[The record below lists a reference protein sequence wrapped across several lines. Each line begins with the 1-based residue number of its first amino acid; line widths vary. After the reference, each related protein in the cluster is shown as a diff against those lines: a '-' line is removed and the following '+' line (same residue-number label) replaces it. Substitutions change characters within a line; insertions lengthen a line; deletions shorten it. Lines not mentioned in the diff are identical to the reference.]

1 MLPSAACRAPLP
13 SMNCATN
20 KSLEP
25 SLLARTAPQLATNG
39 TGLFSDWD
47 YCSGVLV
54 LRSGSDP
61 AACYCGGRNGKRGPK
76 GGMIGPARLGLT
88 RDCWS
93 LTDRP
98 TRPYGSRSVT
108 LGVLTPIWD
117 AVTCGVPKP
126 GHGICPAFLWAG
138 FVLVDEPVGDVP
150 DFWNPTGALQR
161 RAVPH
166 TLPYTIEPVGA
177 RNPAHNR
184 SRCRYCSWTCPSS
197 VALMLIYRHTRR
209 RSLRGAR
216 GATASRTTRP
226 LDERRGGDP
235 DASIRIAQGRQL
247 AARDERAD
255 ARDRQTQPTG
265 RLGQG
270 ECGPPVDPHH
280 RAHCARNGP
289 RGPVPMH
296 KHLHEQAGRWV
307 QHSRQ
312 VRGSATQDGHSDSAA
327 ERREGLYQH
336 RQLRCARG
344 LWRSQGRTIE
354 CGDACG
360 CREPCHVMRQC
371 TYSCTR
377 PPSRSRRSGRTV
389 ESEGGGVPPTGG
401 R

>member
-76 GGMIGPARLGLT
+76 GGMIGPARLGLR

-138 FVLVDEPVGDVP
+138 FVLVDEPVGEVP
-150 DFWNPTGALQR
+150 DFWKPHRCSSGDDRPGLGPARSLATETCGYALLAVHRPEDSTVPRCLGWWSLKSKGRGKRSQPGFVGSQVVRLVGAVVGPKVGGVT
-161 RAVPH
+161 RAV
-166 TLPYTIEPVGA
+166 LVGQVGVGD
-177 RNPAHNR
+177 
-184 SRCRYCSWTCPSS
+184 
-197 VALMLIYRHTRR
+197 VAT
-209 RSLRGAR
+209 
-216 GATASRTTRP
+216 
-226 LDERRGGDP
+226 
-235 DASIRIAQGRQL
+235 
-247 AARDERAD
+247 
-255 ARDRQTQPTG
+255 
-265 RLGQG
+265 
-270 ECGPPVDPHH
+270 V
-280 RAHCARNGP
+280 
-289 RGPVPMH
+289 
-296 KHLHEQAGRWV
+296 
-307 QHSRQ
+307 
-312 VRGSATQDGHSDSAA
+312 
-327 ERREGLYQH
+327 
-336 RQLRCARG
+336 
-344 LWRSQGRTIE
+344 
-354 CGDACG
+354 
-360 CREPCHVMRQC
+360 
-371 TYSCTR
+371 
-377 PPSRSRRSGRTV
+377 RSRRHLVREV
-389 ESEGGGVPPTGG
+389 VAVVF
-401 R
+401 